1 MHMVAQK
8 ALAML
13 LKQQLILGSDQ
24 LKSDA
29 EEKSLLTLKMKL
41 GLFRLYQE
49 LKFLQA
55 NVI

>member
-1 MHMVAQK
+1 MVVQK
-8 ALAML
+8 ALVML
-13 LKQQLILGSDQ
+13 LKRLLTLGSDQ

-29 EEKSLLTLKMKL
+29 AEKSLLTLKMKL